1 MTEEQGKVPLLRC
14 PYHGWT
20 YSLSGELKGTPDFAG
35 VNAWTMLHRGSVLVI
50 GALLIF
56 VMLRAARQPGLR
68 PAAIATLAVLA
79 VQVAVGAG
87 AAVTDGA
94 FFNGLHVGLATLVW
108 AGVVATAMLT
118 LARDDKDARL
128 SRVAMEKRPA

>member
-1 MTEEQGKVPLLRC
+1 
-14 PYHGWT
+14 
-20 YSLSGELKGTPDFAG
+20 
-35 VNAWTMLHRGSVLVI
+35 
-50 GALLIF
+50 
-56 VMLRAARQPGLR
+56 
-68 PAAIATLAVLA
+68 VLA

-118 LARDDKDARL
+118 LARADTDARL